1 MENTPQ
7 EKQQFDIDGMTI
19 WANSLEEALDIANL
33 AIVDPEE
40 RFPPEDDL
48 GQDVLRWQTSS
59 VTVGTS
65 VNLPHVG
72 ALVP

>member
-1 MENTPQ
+1 MKNTTTSP

-40 RFPPEDDL
+40 RFPSEDDL
-48 GQDVLRWQTSS
+48 GQDVLR
-59 VTVGTS
+59 
-65 VNLPHVG
+65 
-72 ALVP
+72 